1 MDPLVILRPAPSNL
15 DYHIMIKQKVNEPRQ
30 FALQL
35 AIEDEN
41 MEIFLAIYQHFF
53 QTFKIQDLCEIAQM
67 LVGQRGECKWIKGFE
82 AFLKSSLTKNV
93 FRHFR
98 PEEKELFVA
107 ETIIEPIFQAQK
119 GNN

>member
-1 MDPLVILRPAPSNL
+1 
-15 DYHIMIKQKVNEPRQ
+15 
-30 FALQL
+30 
-35 AIEDEN
+35 
-41 MEIFLAIYQHFF
+41 
-53 QTFKIQDLCEIAQM
+53 M

-82 AFLKSSLTKNV
+82 VFLKSSLTKNV

-119 GNN
+119 GNKQISKTLASVFKAVPYVGYSCLRYPDLFQEFGMLDKALGNVT